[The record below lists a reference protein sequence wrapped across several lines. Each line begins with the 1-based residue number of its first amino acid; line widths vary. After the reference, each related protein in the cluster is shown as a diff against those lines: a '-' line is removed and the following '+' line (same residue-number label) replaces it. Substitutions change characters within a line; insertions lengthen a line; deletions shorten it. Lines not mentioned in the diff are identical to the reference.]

1 MKNHTSDHYRRALQ
15 HFIQSMI
22 VAAFTPA
29 LIFGITIGTS
39 CAGSGTWILNPIN
52 DDWNTA
58 ANWSSD
64 TVPGPLDE
72 ATFGVFESN
81 GYLGI
86 GPSLRRWHYVQC
98 RCRCLPDHSSAKSVT
113 RD

>member
-39 CAGSGTWILNPIN
+39 CAGSGTWILNPI
-52 DDWNTA
+52 T
-58 ANWSSD
+58 
-64 TVPGPLDE
+64 TTGIQLPTGLPIPCPG
-72 ATFGVFESN
+72 
-81 GYLGI
+81 
-86 GPSLRRWHYVQC
+86 R
-98 RCRCLPDHSSAKSVT
+98 
-113 RD
+113 